1 MSNNTRQGGHDER
14 FVVPLEASRRGAH
27 RARVN
32 PLVAALPMV
41 AVAAVVAV
49 VVALAYTLL
58 AGNLFGGSNSAGPDD
73 DPPRVVTT
81 PSATTSPRATSSPSA
96 STEPSPSESEPPAES
111 PSPSD
116 APGEVDTSIRLGV
129 FNGTG
134 PTPKN
139 GIGAKAA
146 AQLKAAGWK
155 TRTPQTWRGDQV
167 AGTTI
172 YYATA
177 AQQASA
183 EALVEV
189 LGVGVVKRSA
199 SIADGG
205 ITVVIGN
212 DWNVPG

>member
-58 AGNLFGGSNSAGPDD
+58 AGNLFGGGSAAPGD
-73 DPPRVVTT
+73 DPPPVAA
-81 PSATTSPRATSSPSA
+81 PTSSGR
-96 STEPSPSESEPPAES
+96 TS
-111 PSPSD
+111 PSPSTTAEPEPTD
-116 APGEVDTSIRLGV
+116 TPPASQSPTTTPSDDPAEVDKTIRLAV

-146 AQLKAAGWK
+146 TQLKNAGWT
-155 TRTPQTWRGDQV
+155 TRTPQTWRGDRV

-189 LGVGVVKRSA
+189 LGVGVVRRSS
-199 SIADGG
+199 SIANGG

-212 DWNVPG
+212 DWNVPD